1 MSGAATKT
9 AIVTGGSRGI
19 GAAIARRLADDGA
32 RIVITCKDDFD
43 NADGVVADIESR
55 GGEAFSLPG
64 DVTNGDEIAALAER
78 VERDWGGC
86 DILVNNAGIIKDV
99 LFAFMREEDWDRV
112 VETSMKGTYRM
123 CKAFVRR
130 MMHKN
135 WGRIVNIVS
144 DSGISGQMGQ
154 TNYAAAK
161 GGVMSFTKSLA
172 REVGGRN
179 ITVNAVAPGI
189 IDTEMIRELTPEIL
203 ADYLKLIPA
212 KRFGTP
218 EEVASVVAFLVS
230 PEASYVSGQIWQVD
244 GGLLM

>member
-1 MSGAATKT
+1 
-9 AIVTGGSRGI
+9 
-19 GAAIARRLADDGA
+19 
-32 RIVITCKDDFD
+32 
-43 NADGVVADIESR
+43 
-55 GGEAFSLPG
+55 
-64 DVTNGDEIAALAER
+64 

-112 VETSMKGTYRM
+112 VETSLKGTYRM

-130 MMHKN
+130 MMHRN

-189 IDTEMIRELTPEIL
+189 IETEMIGSLSSEIL
-203 ADYLKLIPA
+203 GDYLKLIPA
-212 KRFGTP
+212 KRFGAP
-218 EEVASVVAFLVS
+218 EEVAAVVAFLAS

>member
-1 MSGAATKT
+1 MNVTRT
-9 AIVTGGSRGI
+9 AIVTGASRGI
-19 GAAIARRLADDGA
+19 GAAIARRLARDGA
-32 RIVITCKDDFD
+32 RVVITCKDDFD
-43 NADGVVADIESR
+43 NADRVVDEIEAD
-55 GGEAFSLPG
+55 GGSAVSLPG
-64 DVTNGDEIAALAER
+64 DVTSNAEVSELAAR
-78 VERDWGGC
+78 VAKDYGGC

-112 VETSMKGTYRM
+112 VETSLKGAYRM
-123 CKAFVRR
+123 CKAVVRG

-144 DSGISGQMGQ
+144 DSGVSGQMGQ
-154 TNYAAAK
+154 TNYSAAK

-179 ITVNAVAPGI
+179 ITVNAVSPGI
-189 IDTEMIRELTPEIL
+189 IETDMIRELTAENL
-203 ADYLKLIPA
+203 ADFLKLIPA

-218 EEVASVVAFLVS
+218 DEVAAVVAFLAS
-230 PEASYVSGQIWQVD
+230 DGASYVSGQIWQVD

>member
-1 MSGAATKT
+1 MNSRKT

-19 GAAIARRLADDGA
+19 GASIARRLARDGA
-32 RIVITCKDDFD
+32 SLIITCKDDFD
-43 NADGVVADIESR
+43 NADRVVDEIEAE
-55 GGEAFSLPG
+55 GGSAVSLAG
-64 DVTNGDEIAALAER
+64 DVTSNDEVAELAAR
-78 VERDWGGC
+78 VDKDYGGC

-112 VETSMKGTYRM
+112 VETSLKGTYRM

-144 DSGISGQMGQ
+144 DSGVSGQMGQ
-154 TNYAAAK
+154 TNYSAAK

-189 IDTEMIRELTPEIL
+189 IETDMIRELSSENL
-203 ADYLKLIPA
+203 ADFLKLIPA
-212 KRFGTP
+212 KRFGKP
-218 EEVASVVAFLVS
+218 DEVAAVVAFLS
-230 PEASYVSGQIWQVD
+230 SEEASYVSGQIWQVD

>member
-1 MSGAATKT
+1 MNSQKT

-19 GAAIARRLADDGA
+19 GAAIAKRLASDGA
-32 RIVITCKDDFD
+32 RLVITCKDDFD
-43 NADGVVADIESR
+43 NAERVVEEIAGE
-55 GGEAFSLPG
+55 GGSAVSLPG
-64 DVTNGDEIAALAER
+64 DVTSHEEIAELAER
-78 VERDWGGC
+78 VDRDFGGC
-86 DILVNNAGIIKDV
+86 DILINNAGIIKDV

-112 VETSMKGTYRM
+112 VETSLKGTYRM

-144 DSGISGQMGQ
+144 DSGVSGQTGQ
-154 TNYAAAK
+154 TNYSAAK

-189 IDTEMIRELTPEIL
+189 IETDMIRDLTSETL

-212 KRFGTP
+212 KRFGKP
-218 EEVASVVAFLVS
+218 DEVAAVVAFLAS
-230 PEASYVSGQIWQVD
+230 EDASYVSGQIWQVD

>member
-1 MSGAATKT
+1 MALPSR
-9 AIVTGGSRGI
+9 GGSPATER
-19 GAAIARRLADDGA
+19 AL
-32 RIVITCKDDFD
+32 VITCKDDFE
-43 NADGVVADIESR
+43 NADRVVEEIEADGGVAV
-55 GGEAFSLPG
+55 SLEG
-64 DVTNGDEIAALAER
+64 DVTSNEEISELAER
-78 VERDWGGC
+78 VEKDYGGC

-112 VETSMKGTYRM
+112 VETSLKGTYRM

-144 DSGISGQMGQ
+144 DSGVSGQMGQ
-154 TNYAAAK
+154 TNYSAAK

-189 IDTEMIRELTPEIL
+189 IETDMIRELTAENL
-203 ADYLKLIPA
+203 ADFLKLIPA
-212 KRFGTP
+212 KRFGRP
-218 EEVASVVAFLVS
+218 EEVAAVVAFLAS
-230 PEASYVSGQIWQVD
+230 EEASYVSGQIWQVD

>member
-1 MSGAATKT
+1 VSRNSRT
-9 AIVTGGSRGI
+9 AVITGGSRGI
-19 GAAIARRLADDGA
+19 GAAIAKRLARDAA
-32 RIVITCKDDFD
+32 RVVITCKDDFE
-43 NADGVVADIESR
+43 NAERTVFEIQRDGGTAI
-55 GGEAFSLPG
+55 SLPG
-64 DVTNGDEIAALAER
+64 DVTNAGEVSELAGR
-78 VERDWGGC
+78 VEKDFGGC

-112 VETSMKGTYRM
+112 VDTSLKGTYRM
-123 CKAFVRR
+123 CKAFVRG

-144 DSGISGQMGQ
+144 DSGISGQQGQ
-154 TNYAAAK
+154 TNYSASK

-172 REVGGRN
+172 REVGGRH

-189 IDTEMIRELTPEIL
+189 IETEMIRELTSEIL

-218 EEVASVVAFLVS
+218 EEVAAVVAFLAS
-230 PEASYVSGQIWQVD
+230 EEASYVTGQVWQVD
-244 GGLLM
+244 GGLIM

>member
-1 MSGAATKT
+1 MNSQKT

-19 GAAIARRLADDGA
+19 GAAIARRLARDGS
-32 RIVITCKDDFD
+32 RVVITCKDDFD
-43 NADGVVADIESR
+43 NADRVVEEIEAA
-55 GGEAFSLPG
+55 GGLAVSLPG
-64 DVTNGDEIAALAER
+64 DVTSNDEVAELAAR
-78 VERDWGGC
+78 VEKEYGGC

-112 VETSMKGTYRM
+112 VETSLKGTYRM

-144 DSGISGQMGQ
+144 DSGVSGQMGQ
-154 TNYAAAK
+154 TNYSAAK

-189 IDTEMIRELTPEIL
+189 IETDMIRDLTPETL
-203 ADYLKLIPA
+203 ADYLQLIPA
-212 KRFGTP
+212 KRFGSP
-218 EEVASVVAFLVS
+218 DEVAEVVAFLAS
-230 PEASYVSGQIWQVD
+230 EGASYVSGQIWQVD

>member
-1 MSGAATKT
+1 MTDQKT
-9 AIVTGGSRGI
+9 AVVTGGSRGI
-19 GAAIARRLADDGA
+19 GAAIARRLARDGA

-43 NADGVVADIESR
+43 NAERVVAEIEEA
-55 GGEAFSLPG
+55 GGEAISLPG
-64 DVTNGDEIAALAER
+64 DVTSGEEVAALAER

-112 VETSMKGTYRM
+112 VETSLKGTYRM

-189 IDTEMIRELTPEIL
+189 IETEMIRELTSEIL
-203 ADYLKLIPA
+203 ADYRKLIPS

-218 EEVASVVAFLVS
+218 EEVAAVVAFLAS

>member
-1 MSGAATKT
+1 MNSQKT
-9 AIVTGGSRGI
+9 AVVTGGSRGI
-19 GAAIARRLADDGA
+19 GAAIARRLARDGV
-32 RIVITCKDDFD
+32 RLVITCKDDFD
-43 NADGVVADIESR
+43 NADRVVEEIEAD
-55 GGEAFSLPG
+55 GGSAVSLPG
-64 DVTNGDEIAALAER
+64 DVTSNEEVSELAAR
-78 VERDWGGC
+78 VDKDYGGC

-112 VETSMKGTYRM
+112 VETSLKGTYRM

-144 DSGISGQMGQ
+144 DSGVSGQMGQ
-154 TNYAAAK
+154 TNYSAAK

-189 IDTEMIRELTPEIL
+189 IDTDMIRELTPENL
-203 ADYLKLIPA
+203 SDFLKLIPA
-212 KRFGTP
+212 KRFGRP
-218 EEVASVVAFLVS
+218 EEVAAVVAFLAS
-230 PEASYVSGQIWQVD
+230 EESSYVSGQIWQVD

>member
-1 MSGAATKT
+1 MNSRTKKT

-19 GAAIARRLADDGA
+19 GAAIAHRLARDSA
-32 RIVITCKDDFD
+32 RVVITCKDDFD
-43 NADGVVADIESR
+43 NADRVVADIESL
-55 GGEAFSLPG
+55 GGEAISLPG
-64 DVTNGDEIAALAER
+64 DVTNSDEIAALVER

-112 VETSMKGTYRM
+112 VETSLKGTYRM

-130 MMHKN
+130 MMHKD
-135 WGRIVNIVS
+135 WGRIINIVS

-154 TNYAAAK
+154 TNYSAAK

-189 IDTEMIRELTPEIL
+189 IETEMIRDLTSEIL

-218 EEVASVVAFLVS
+218 EEVASVVAFLAS
-230 PEASYVSGQIWQVD
+230 SEASYVSGQIWQVD

>member
-1 MSGAATKT
+1 MNSQKT

-19 GAAIARRLADDGA
+19 GAAIARRLARDGS
-32 RIVITCKDDFD
+32 RVVITCKDDFD
-43 NADGVVADIESR
+43 NADRVVEEIEAA
-55 GGEAFSLPG
+55 GGLAVSLPG
-64 DVTNGDEIAALAER
+64 DVTSNDEVAELAAR
-78 VERDWGGC
+78 VEKEYGGC

-112 VETSMKGTYRM
+112 VETSLKGTYRM

-144 DSGISGQMGQ
+144 DSGVSGQMGQ
-154 TNYAAAK
+154 TNYSAAK

-189 IDTEMIRELTPEIL
+189 IETDMIRDLTPETL

-212 KRFGTP
+212 KRFGSP
-218 EEVASVVAFLVS
+218 DEVAEVVAFLAS
-230 PEASYVSGQIWQVD
+230 EGASYVSGQIWQVD

>member
-1 MSGAATKT
+1 MNSQKT

-19 GAAIARRLADDGA
+19 GAAIARRLAREGA
-32 RIVITCKDDFD
+32 RIVITCKDDFE
-43 NADGVVADIESR
+43 NAERVVDEIES
-55 GGEAFSLPG
+55 GGGGAISLPG
-64 DVTNGDEIAALAER
+64 DVTSNAEITELAQR
-78 VERDWGGC
+78 VEKDYGGC

-99 LFAFMREEDWDRV
+99 LFAFMREEDWDNV
-112 VETSMKGTYRM
+112 VETSLKGTYRM

-135 WGRIVNIVS
+135 WGRIINIVS
-144 DSGISGQMGQ
+144 DSGVSGQMGQ
-154 TNYAAAK
+154 TNYSAAK

-179 ITVNAVAPGI
+179 ITVNSVAPGI
-189 IDTEMIRELTPEIL
+189 IETDMIRDLTAENL
-203 ADYLKLIPA
+203 ADFLKLIPA

-218 EEVASVVAFLVS
+218 EEVAAVVAFLAS
-230 PEASYVSGQIWQVD
+230 EDASYVSGQVWQVD

>member
-1 MSGAATKT
+1 MNAQKT

-19 GAAIARRLADDGA
+19 GAAIARRLARDGA
-32 RIVITCKDDFD
+32 RLVITCKDDFE
-43 NADGVVADIESR
+43 NAARVVGEIEADGGSAV
-55 GGEAFSLPG
+55 SLPG
-64 DVTNGDEIAALAER
+64 DVTVNEEVSELAER
-78 VERDWGGC
+78 VEKDYGGC

-112 VETSMKGTYRM
+112 VETSLKGTYRM

-144 DSGISGQMGQ
+144 DSGVSGQMGQ
-154 TNYAAAK
+154 TNYSAAK

-189 IDTEMIRELTPEIL
+189 IETDMIRDLTTETL
-203 ADYLKLIPA
+203 SDFLKLIPA
-212 KRFGTP
+212 KRFGSP
-218 EEVASVVAFLVS
+218 EEVAAVVAFLAS
-230 PEASYVSGQIWQVD
+230 EGASYVSGQIWQVD

>member
-1 MSGAATKT
+1 MNFQKT

-19 GAAIARRLADDGA
+19 GAAIARRLARDGA
-32 RIVITCKDDFD
+32 RLVITCKDDFE
-43 NADGVVADIESR
+43 NADRVVDEIEAD
-55 GGEAFSLPG
+55 GGIAISLPG
-64 DVTNGDEIAALAER
+64 DVTSNDEVAELSAR
-78 VERDWGGC
+78 VEKDYGGC

-112 VETSMKGTYRM
+112 VETSLKGTYRM

-144 DSGISGQMGQ
+144 DSGVSGQMGQ
-154 TNYAAAK
+154 TNYSAAK

-189 IDTEMIRELTPEIL
+189 IETDMIRDLTAETL

-212 KRFGTP
+212 KRFGSP
-218 EEVASVVAFLVS
+218 DEVAAVVAFLAS
-230 PEASYVSGQIWQVD
+230 EGASYVSGQIWQVD